1 MCVVRTSTCGA
12 AGSRISGQIL
22 RSSLKSMDRRIP
34 APQLRNMGDDTVGG
48 RGWGGRGEA
57 EAGVSLWRT

>member
-1 MCVVRTSTCGA
+1 
-12 AGSRISGQIL
+12 
-22 RSSLKSMDRRIP
+22 MDRRIP

-48 RGWGGRGEA
+48 RGWVFVCGGGGGGLGWGEA